1 MSDFRKILSVLSG
14 VFAVNR
20 EWNKRIAADQ
30 ARQLFEKTGRQERE
44 FLQYFTGEY
53 AFKKCGGSFHCENEI
68 CFD

>member
-53 AFKKCGGSFHCENEI
+53 AF
-68 CFD
+68 